1 MSPIRRDRT
10 QAPSAFQE
18 KIKKWHEEEQYQQII
33 DAIEALPQTQQTPD
47 LISQLA
53 RAYNNLASPEDR
65 DLFEKAAALLKSV

>member
-33 DAIEALPQTQQTPD
+33 DAIEALPQTFTMAVD
-47 LISQLA
+47 T
-53 RAYNNLASPEDR
+53 
-65 DLFEKAAALLKSV
+65 K